1 MKIACISLGCP
12 KNQVDLD
19 GMVHILLSAGHETVA
34 ELGEADVILVN
45 TCGFIE
51 SAKTEAIENILE
63 ACSYKQQNPDLKVI
77 VTGCLAERYRS
88 QIEEEIPEVD
98 AVVGCASNKAIDSIV
113 ARLFNGEDHLES
125 YGLKKDF
132 PLGGKRVIGTPAHYA
147 YLKIAEGCNNRCHY
161 CAIPGIRGPLR
172 SRDMADCVAEARWLA
187 GEGVKELII
196 VAQDPTAYGEADV
209 ILVNTCGFIESAKTE
224 AIENILEACSY
235 KQQNPDL
242 KVIVTGCLAERYRS
256 QIEEEIPEVDAVVGC
271 ASNKAIDSIVARLF
285 NGEDHLESYGLKK
298 DFPLGGKRVIGTPA
312 HYAYLKIAEG
322 CNNRCHYCAIPG
334 IRGPLRSRDMADCV
348 AEARW
353 LAGEGVKELIIV
365 AQDPTAYGEDWGKP
379 GSICELLDQL
389 NKVQGIEWIRIMY
402 AYPERITDAFIAAMK
417 RNEKVLP
424 YLDLPIQHCNDV
436 ILKNMNRRSNRAEL
450 LDVIGKLRR
459 EIPGITLRTT
469 LIAGFP
475 GETEEQFEDLCNFVK
490 EVQFD
495 RLGCFAYSAEENTVA
510 ARMDGQI
517 EQEVKEKR
525 AELVMQIQTGIMAQK
540 QAAKVGQTVRVICD
554 GIDDESGLYLCR
566 TAADAPEVDGNVCV
580 SSEEPLYPG
589 AFYDILVDDSDLYDL
604 YGTVEK

>member
-19 GMVHILLSAGHETVA
+19 VMVHILLSAGHETVA
-34 ELGEADVILVN
+34 DLAEADVILVN

-63 ACSYKQQNPDLKVI
+63 ACSYKQANPNLKVV

-113 ARLFNGEDHLES
+113 ARLFNGEEHLES

-172 SRDMADCVAEARWLA
+172 SRE
-187 GEGVKELII
+187 
-196 VAQDPTAYGEADV
+196 
-209 ILVNTCGFIESAKTE
+209 
-224 AIENILEACSY
+224 
-235 KQQNPDL
+235 
-242 KVIVTGCLAERYRS
+242 
-256 QIEEEIPEVDAVVGC
+256 
-271 ASNKAIDSIVARLF
+271 
-285 NGEDHLESYGLKK
+285 
-298 DFPLGGKRVIGTPA
+298 
-312 HYAYLKIAEG
+312 
-322 CNNRCHYCAIPG
+322 
-334 IRGPLRSRDMADCV
+334 MADCV

-379 GSICELLDQL
+379 GSICELLDKL
-389 NKVQGIEWIRIMY
+389 NKIPGLEWIRIMY
-402 AYPERITDAFIAAMK
+402 AYPERITDDFIAAMK

-424 YLDLPIQHCNDV
+424 YLDLPIQHCNDT
-436 ILKNMNRRSNRAEL
+436 ILKNMNRRSNRTEL

-459 EIPGITLRTT
+459 EIPNITLRTT

-475 GETEEQFEDLCNFVK
+475 GETEEEFASTLVFAENCGFSKMHIFPYSKRKGTPAEKMPNQIPETVK
-490 EVQFD
+490 Q
-495 RLGCFAYSAEENTVA
+495 RRCAQL
-510 ARMDGQI
+510 
-517 EQEVKEKR
+517 
-525 AELVMQIQTGIMAQK
+525 AELDHKQQQK
-540 QAAKVGQTVRVICD
+540 FLERFVGSAVEVLFEQTVEDGYIEGLTSNYLRVYVRS
-554 GIDDESGLYLCR
+554 EAELCGKIKKVR
-566 TAADAPEVDGNVCV
+566 LLKAETSFLIGELLK
-580 SSEEPLYPG
+580 E
-589 AFYDILVDDSDLYDL
+589 
-604 YGTVEK
+604 